1 MNLKNTGKSA
11 APLRVAMVLFC
22 LLFFCAFTVGC
33 DDESSHESKLEEA
46 RMAIDDGN
54 YSKAISLLDGM
65 VGTDVLQVLA
75 SAHAGLAGIDTFE
88 ILKQVDDGGSGD
100 GSIDLIGKM
109 LGTGEDDILTAADIS
124 TKLSEIDLA
133 KSILLD
139 SVGGVAANLDD
150 DGKVKLAIYGFT
162 DIVLVMGKMISSK
175 DGDKDVTLTE
185 EAIRA
190 LGGGFVEADITG
202 LALGDGVDPMVQ
214 INGDLDA
221 VEAGITALGT
231 GIENNDLGEEFDA
244 FLKEIDTS
252 SDGYVS
258 ATEFVTYLNTI

>member
-1 MNLKNTGKSA
+1 MQSICTGKSA
-11 APLRVAMVLFC
+11 APLRVAMVLLCLFC
-22 LLFFCAFTVGC
+22 FSALTVGC
-33 DDESSHESKLEEA
+33 DDESSRASKLEEA

-54 YSKAISLLDGM
+54 YSKAITLLDGM
-65 VGTDVLQVLA
+65 VGTDVLEVLA

-109 LGTGEDDILTAADIS
+109 LGTGDNDILTAADIE

-139 SVGGVAANLDD
+139 SVGGQAAKLND
-150 DGKVKLAIYGFT
+150 DGKVKLAIYGLT
-162 DIVLVMGKMISSK
+162 DVVLVMGKVISSK
-175 DGDKDVTLTE
+175 GGNNDVTLTE

-190 LGGGFVEADITG
+190 LGLVFVAADITG
-202 LALGDGVDPMVQ
+202 LTLGDGVDPMVQ
-214 INGDLDA
+214 LNEDLDA

-244 FLKEIDTS
+244 FLKKIDTS